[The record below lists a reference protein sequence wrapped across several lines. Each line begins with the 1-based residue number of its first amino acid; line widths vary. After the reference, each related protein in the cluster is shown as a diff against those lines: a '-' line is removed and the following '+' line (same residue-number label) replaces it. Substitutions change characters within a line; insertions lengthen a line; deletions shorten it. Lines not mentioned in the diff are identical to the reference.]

1 MYVFKGH
8 FVLLANR
15 SITSTVVQC
24 IAGGRQR
31 RGIGQVEFILN
42 NADVGSEEDFTYT
55 NDPQVFSLVSNEII
69 ERYVSRFCC
78 VNFYMCITQWR
89 C

>member
-31 RGIGQVEFILN
+31 RGTGQVSFILN
-42 NADVGSEEDFTYT
+42 NADIRSVDEFIYT
-55 NDPQVFSLVSNEII
+55 DDPQVFSLINNEII
-69 ERYVSRFCC
+69 ERYKLCS
-78 VNFYMCITQWR
+78 VNFYDVCITQRR